1 MSSKHC
7 PETNIFVAITYSV
20 IAPLMLGF
28 AAIGLYLLYLATR
41 YNLLFVY
48 NANIDTK
55 GLVYP
60 RALQQITV
68 GIYLSIICMI
78 GLFGVGQAAGPAV
91 LMVVFL
97 IGSIL
102 FHVSLN
108 SAIDPLLHTLPKSLD
123 VEEEALLA
131 LEDGITNGVTEHE
144 GKDGVSSATNGT
156 ETTTA
161 AGKNLPPP
169 PHKKPNFIV
178 KWLFPTKYT
187 DYFTLRRLVPRNFAD
202 IIYSPEVER
211 NAFYNPA
218 VASPTPL
225 LWIPRDEMGISRQE
239 VAHTSRVIPVTD
251 EGAYI
256 DEKGNVRFNEEE
268 RPPIYQEKI
277 YY

>member
-1 MSSKHC
+1 
-7 PETNIFVAITYSV
+7 VYSAQ
-20 IAPLMLGF
+20 IE
-28 AAIGLYLLYLATR
+28 
-41 YNLLFVY
+41 
-48 NANIDTK
+48 TK

-78 GLFGVGQAAGPAV
+78 GLFGVSQAAGPAI
-91 LMVVFL
+91 LMALFL

-108 SAIDPLLHTLPKSLD
+108 SAIDPLLNTLPTSLD
-123 VEEEALLA
+123 VEEEALMA
-131 LEDGITNGVTEHE
+131 LESGPTNGATDYD
-144 GKDGVSSATNGT
+144 GKNGVSTANGHELT
-156 ETTTA
+156 PS
-161 AGKNLPPP
+161 GKTLPPP

-178 KWLFPTKYT
+178 KWLFPTIYT
-187 DYFTLRRLVPRNFAD
+187 DYFTLRRLVPKDFAD
-202 IIYSPEVER
+202 INYSPEVER

-225 LWIPRDEMGISRQE
+225 LWIPRDEMGISSQE
-239 VAHTSRVIPVTD
+239 IAHTSRVIPVTD

-256 DEKGNVRFNEEE
+256 DEKGNVKFNEEE